1 MLNFRRVL
9 ILLSLILAASLA
21 GCGFKL
27 RGEASA
33 DMPFKTIYLGFGP
46 GSTLGA
52 ELSRNIRAYGHTQ
65 VVGTK
70 KEAEAILDIIQP
82 EMRGKTVLSMNSQG
96 QVVEYTITY
105 RFVFRVIDS
114 HDKELLPPTTI
125 SLKRDLN
132 FNAALALAKAA
143 EEESLY
149 RDMQSD
155 LTQQILRRLSAIKP
169 AEAKDAT
176 DSKDSTESK

>member
-1 MLNFRRVL
+1 MLKSRRVL
-9 ILLSLILAASLA
+9 ILSGLILAASLT

-46 GSTLGA
+46 SSTLGV
-52 ELSRNIRAYGHTQ
+52 ELARNIRAYGHTQ
-65 VVGTK
+65 VVGTR
-70 KEAEAILDIIQP
+70 KEAEAILEVIQP
-82 EMRGKTVLSMNSQG
+82 ETRGKNVLSMNSQG

-105 RFVFRVIDS
+105 TFLFRVVDS
-114 HDKELLPPTTI
+114 HDKELLGPTRI

-169 AEAKDAT
+169 AVESTDTT
-176 DSKDSTESK
+176 DSKPAEAK

>member
-1 MLNFRRVL
+1 MLKFRRVL
-9 ILLSLILAASLA
+9 IVLSLILAASLS

-27 RGEASA
+27 RGEGSA
-33 DMPFKTIYLGFGP
+33 DMPFKTVYLGFGP

-70 KEAEAILDIIQP
+70 KEAEAILEVIQP
-82 EMRGKTVLSMNSQG
+82 ETRGKNVLSMNSQG

-105 RFVFRVIDS
+105 TFVFRVIDN
-114 HDKELLPPTTI
+114 HDKELLGPTKI

-155 LTQQILRRLSAIKP
+155 LMLQILRRLSAIKP
-169 AEAKDAT
+169 AESKDAEQSGT
-176 DSKDSTESK
+176 PAESK